1 MNFIKITKN
10 ILLRL
15 HIGFS
20 IFSGLLYVLYEYFWG
35 TGILGWS
42 SLFGVFAKGFVMGFI
57 VNIYWLL
64 YYEYELDLHGIKDYD
79 RESIES
85 HLNQSLIVHKSTDEI
100 IRLIENDNKLA
111 TQIESYHDLQVQ
123 LKPLNNWLGKRID
136 TKITLNPIHKYE
148 TRLDFHSVYNKFP
161 GMSGVLL
168 ILRRIYRLKIALHL
182 KQEQSD
188 HPYFE

>member
-20 IFSGLLYVLYEYFWG
+20 LIAGFLYVIYEYFWG
-35 TGILGWS
+35 AGILGWNS
-42 SLFGVFAKGFVMGFI
+42 VFGVFAQGFVMGFI

-64 YYEYELDLHGIKDYD
+64 YYEYELDQHGIKDYD
-79 RESIES
+79 RDSIEL
-85 HLNQSLIVHKSTDEI
+85 HLNPSLIVHKSTDEI

-111 TQIESYHDLQVQ
+111 TQIESYHDLQIQ
-123 LKPLNNWLGKRID
+123 LKPLNNWLGQRID
-136 TKITLNPIHKYE
+136 TKITFIPIHKYE
-148 TRLDFHSVYNKFP
+148 TRMEFHSEYNKFP
-161 GMSGVLL
+161 GISGVLL

-182 KQEQSD
+182 KQEHSD
-188 HPYFE
+188 HLFFE